1 MRGGIVIEREMLV
14 FLFHV
19 YGRLWPRDLY
29 GPVLAVFI
37 VYRDWPLVALN
48 PLTALRGYLYDE
60 CFRFRVFLSRF
71 EVNMSCRLIF
81 NSDETFN
88 SVGSFVIF
96 VKIIYLYDFRE
107 R

>member
-1 MRGGIVIEREMLV
+1 MRGGLVILLSV
-14 FLFHV
+14 FGQVWPFEFGFCLGLD
-19 YGRLWPRDLY
+19 GR
-29 GPVLAVFI
+29 I
-37 VYRDWPLVALN
+37 CIYRDWPLVALN

-60 CFRFRVFLSRF
+60 CFRFRFRVFLSRF

-96 VKIIYLYDFRE
+96 VKIIYL
-107 R
+107 